1 MAKYINSEKF
11 KIVFLNNKDLT
22 HLNPGEKFETK
33 EFIPELSKYLVHEPV
48 EPKPVNKVIKKS
60 TKGDK

>member
-11 KIVFLNNKDLT
+11 KIVFLNNKELT
-22 HLNPGEKFETK
+22 HLKPGEKFESK

-48 EPKPVNKVIKKS
+48 EPKPANKVVKKS